1 MIKSIFG
8 VIIML
13 FVISGFEWQF
23 GVDPEGYISA
33 YNNNKS
39 SFQKTVVDRKVQYTL
54 SFIPDELR
62 IIQQYRKGQI
72 DQDEVEKRI
81 KQNETALEFLLEIE
95 IPENGFQEFLKYPAD
110 SIPYEGRVEY
120 FAFGFGKDI
129 TVNFD
134 KSTDQPITGY
144 TFERNF
150 GASPKGAI
158 SFYVN
163 VPDKT
168 KNVTIQF
175 KDQVYGTQS
184 QKIVFELNDIKA
196 LPQLKKVTKWKNT
209 RK

>member
-1 MIKSIFG
+1 MKG
-8 VIIML
+8 YLTIIVFWVGL
-13 FVISGFEWQF
+13 TAFKIPF

-39 SFQKTVVDRKVQYTL
+39 SFQKTVVDNEINYTL
-54 SFIPDELR
+54 SFIPDDLR
-62 IIQQYRKGQI
+62 VIQQYRKGQI
-72 DQDEVEKRI
+72 DQNEVEKRL
-81 KQNETALEFLLEIE
+81 KHKETTLEFLLEIE
-95 IPENGFQEFLKYPAD
+95 IPENGIQEFLKYPAD
-110 SIPYEGRVEY
+110 SIPYESRVEY

-175 KDQVYGTQS
+175 MDQVYGTQS